1 MKSIWQ
7 RFNDTP
13 IFFRLSFITIFVS
26 IVLVI
31 FSYSNYTNFTRE
43 KEYSAVETV
52 EQANNQALDI
62 VDSYLADISNIT
74 KLPLTYRTID
84 KNYMGELNQYNQ
96 SGKSTL
102 SFQKMN
108 EQMFEEIMA
117 YKPNIDSCYIFNL
130 HGKGDYK
137 VRTPIYAVMNPTEE
151 QWFKSCIEK
160 FGNSVIVDTYELPFI
175 ADNKGPMH
183 AFGIARGIVRIE
195 SGAVIGVLLV
205 NVKTDYLKGVL
216 ENVKITENHRVLIIN
231 NEKTIYDTLVENIGK
246 EVDDTITGIN
256 WNNHEKLNIVNI
268 DGERML
274 VSTSISDYSGWRII
288 SLVPLDELLADLQ
301 MKQGSIL
308 LFTIILIIITLL
320 LLFAIIIRIV
330 RPIKRLEAIMRLA
343 ENGKFDIQVQDV
355 GNDEIGSLS
364 RSFNAMIT
372 QINNLINEVYI
383 EKINQSQLELQ
394 MLQAQINPHFLY
406 NTLES
411 ISMMAVINDDETTSD
426 MAANLGAILRYGI
439 SNYDKEVSLG
449 EEILN
454 LEKYIEL
461 QEIRF
466 NSIYAIRICI
476 DPVLYSVRMIKLIL
490 QPIVENAV
498 YHGMSQTRS
507 GGEITITAA
516 VIHKKII
523 EFKITDNGVGME
535 EERLKNLNEYIQG
548 ENDLFSSIGL
558 RNVNK
563 RIKLRYGEEFGVTI
577 ASKFGMGTIVS
588 AKIPFDTA
596 RGTGRERNEDYFG

>member
-13 IFFRLSFITIFVS
+13 IFFRLSFITIFVI

-43 KEYSAVETV
+43 KEYSAVDTV

-62 VDSYLADISNIT
+62 VDGYLMDISNIT
-74 KLPLTYRTID
+74 KIPLTYRTAD
-84 KNYMGELNQYNQ
+84 ENYMGELNRYNQ
-96 SGKSTL
+96 SDKSTL

-130 HGKGDYK
+130 HGNGDYK

-151 QWFKSCIEK
+151 QWFESCIEE

-175 ADNKGPMH
+175 ADNKGPMY

-205 NVKTDYLKGVL
+205 NVKTDYLKGIL

-231 NEKTIYDTLVENIGK
+231 NDKTIYDTLQGNIGK

-256 WNNHEKLNIVNI
+256 WNKHEKLNIVNI

-274 VSTSISDYSGWRII
+274 VSSTISDYSGWRII

-355 GNDEIGSLS
+355 GKDEIGSLS

-372 QINNLINEVYI
+372 QINSLINEVYI

-588 AKIPFDTA
+588 ATIPFDTA
-596 RGTGRERNEDYFG
+596 RGNMEGAK